1 MLLRDTPVRDLMVTE
16 VLTFKA
22 GDDVRAA
29 MRALVMSDIDGVPVI
44 DDENY
49 VIGSLST
56 GDLIVEEANISL
68 PAVITLLGGVME
80 LPKSR
85 KTYEQD
91 LGKALGATVGEVMQ
105 EGVIAILGP
114 DDTLEDAATVMHDEE
129 LDRVPVCDEEG
140 HLIGI
145 VGRWDILR
153 AIVRDLDAPVETE
166 ADLATAETGDDEQG

>member
-16 VLTFKA
+16 VLTFTA
-22 GDDVRAA
+22 GDDVQQA
-29 MRALVMSDIDGVPVI
+29 MRALVMRDIDGAPVV

-56 GDLIVEEANISL
+56 GDLILEEANIPL

-85 KTYEQD
+85 KQYEQD

-114 DDTLEDAATVMHDEE
+114 DDTIEDAATVMHDED
-129 LDRVPVCDEEG
+129 LDRVPVCDEDG

-145 VGRWDILR
+145 VGRGDILR
-153 AIVRDLDAPVETE
+153 AIVRDLDSPVETE
-166 ADLATAETGDDEQG
+166 ADLAAVEAEDDEQA

>member
-16 VLTFKA
+16 VLTFTV
-22 GDDVRAA
+22 DDDITDA
-29 MRALVMSDIDGVPVI
+29 MRSMVRRDIDGAPVI

-56 GDLIVEEANISL
+56 GDLIVEEANIPL

-80 LPKSR
+80 LPRSR
-85 KTYEQD
+85 KKYEHD

-129 LDRVPVCDEEG
+129 LDRVPVCDEDG

-145 VGRWDILR
+145 VGRGDILR
-153 AIVRDLDAPVETE
+153 AIVRDLDSPVETE
-166 ADLATAETGDDEQG
+166 ADLATAETEGDEQV